1 MKKLLILLSLGT
13 ALLMSQSA
21 SADHRYGYRGY
32 DGWGYRGGFRHN
44 YRSWNR
50 WNDGWGYR
58 RPGNFVSFSY
68 GRPWG
73 GYWGPYG
80 RGYRRFDT
88 GDFVGGLVVGSLL
101 TNSINSSRDYA
112 DRNYDRVVYRSAPV
126 TRTREVRVV
135 NRTAAPAAR
144 SSGRRLLRDL
154 EGNCFEISRNSAGD
168 EVRVELLPEQCE
180 F

>member
-1 MKKLLILLSLGT
+1 MKKLLIVLSLGT

-21 SADHRYGYRGY
+21 SADHRFYYGGY
-32 DGWGYRGGFRHN
+32 DGWGGGRFYRGGF
-44 YRSWNR
+44 NR
-50 WNDGWGYR
+50 WNDRWGYY

-73 GYWGPYG
+73 YWGPYG
-80 RGYRRFDT
+80 RGYRRFDG
-88 GDFVGGLVVGSLL
+88 GDFIGGLVVGSLL
-101 TNSINSSRDYA
+101 TNSYNSSRDYQ
-112 DRNYDRVVYRSAPV
+112 RVVYRSAPV

-135 NRTAAPAAR
+135 NRSASPSVR

-154 EGNCFEISRNSAGD
+154 EGNCFEITRNSAGD
-168 EVRVELLPEQCE
+168 EVRVELQPQQCQ